1 MAKFIPL
8 YLGFENNVRMI
19 GIYGM
24 GGLGKTTLARTVY
37 VEFRSHFDGSSFIAN
52 VRKDSKKHGL
62 PILQQQ
68 LLVDTLF
75 DGNICIRNVHDGVEM
90 IMKRL
95 RDKKVLLVIDDVDHL
110 DQLKYL
116 AGDHGWF
123 GLGSW
128 IIITTRDEH
137 VLIQHGVLKRYNP
150 NGLNDDDALKLFC
163 LKTFKNEQP
172 KKGYMQLSQQVV
184 KYANGLPL
192 ALVTL
197 GSFLVG
203 RTVEEWQSALD
214 SFKNIKRDIYDI
226 LKISYDG
233 LEEMWKEIF
242 LDIACFFRGQKKDE
256 AIQILENCGFDARIG
271 VSVLVE
277 RSLLTVDDKG
287 CFGMHDLLLEMGQRI
302 IRSESDGELGKQSRL
317 WLIEDLLHVL
327 ENNTV

>member
-1 MAKFIPL
+1 M
-8 YLGFENNVRMI
+8 
-19 GIYGM
+19 
-24 GGLGKTTLARTVY
+24 
-37 VEFRSHFDGSSFIAN
+37 
-52 VRKDSKKHGL
+52 

-75 DGNICIRNVHDGVEM
+75 DGNICIRNVYDGVEM

-128 IIITTRDEH
+128 IIITTRNEH

-163 LKTFKNEQP
+163 LKAFKNEQH
-172 KKGYMQLSQQVV
+172 KKCYMQLSQQVV

-203 RTVEEWQSALD
+203 RTIDEWQSALH
-214 SFKNIKRDIYDI
+214 SFKKNKGEMFDI

-233 LEEMWKEIF
+233 LEEM
-242 LDIACFFRGQKKDE
+242 
-256 AIQILENCGFDARIG
+256 
-271 VSVLVE
+271 
-277 RSLLTVDDKG
+277 
-287 CFGMHDLLLEMGQRI
+287 
-302 IRSESDGELGKQSRL
+302 
-317 WLIEDLLHVL
+317 
-327 ENNTV
+327 

>member
-1 MAKFIPL
+1 
-8 YLGFENNVRMI
+8 MI

-52 VRKDSKKHGL
+52 VREDSKKHGL

-68 LLVDTLF
+68 LLLDTLF
-75 DGNICIRNVHDGVEM
+75 GRNIRIRNVYDGVEM

-95 RDKKVLLVIDDVDHL
+95 RDKKVLIVIDDVDHL

-123 GLGSW
+123 GSGSW
-128 IIITTRDEH
+128 IIITTRNEH
-137 VLIQHGVLKRYNP
+137 VLIQHGVLKRYKP
-150 NGLNDDDALKLFC
+150 KVLNNDNASKIFC
-163 LKTFKNEQP
+163 LKAFKMEQP
-172 KKGYMQLSQQVV
+172 KEGYMELSQEVV
-184 KYANGLPL
+184 EYANGLPL

-203 RTVEEWQSALD
+203 RTIVEWKSALT
-214 SFKNIKRDIYDI
+214 SFKKTKGEIFDV

-242 LDIACFFRGQKKDE
+242 LDIACFFRG
-256 AIQILENCGFDARIG
+256 
-271 VSVLVE
+271 
-277 RSLLTVDDKG
+277 
-287 CFGMHDLLLEMGQRI
+287 
-302 IRSESDGELGKQSRL
+302 
-317 WLIEDLLHVL
+317 
-327 ENNTV
+327 